1 MARVLPLATNVSFQL
16 VCRAWLHVIPVD
28 LLFMPKPLAELFEE
42 LNGCSVLSVIWMKVR
57 ALQSVDEVEQV
68 KVVVNDPVQVKV
80 KEAMAWNDGM
90 CKEGF

>member
-1 MARVLPLATNVSFQL
+1 MPNHNVLSFEENDKVSF
-16 VCRAWLHVIPVD
+16 
-28 LLFMPKPLAELFEE
+28 
-42 LNGCSVLSVIWMKVR
+42 LSVIWMKVKT
-57 ALQSVDEVEQV
+57 LQSVDEVEQV

>member
-1 MARVLPLATNVSFQL
+1 VV
-16 VCRAWLHVIPVD
+16 
-28 LLFMPKPLAELFEE
+28 
-42 LNGCSVLSVIWMKVR
+42 G
-57 ALQSVDEVEQV
+57 EVEQV